1 MAALLASA
9 GADYV
14 IAAISVDMTAG
25 LNDLIIDVLVIVL
38 SIPPGKIKNTYDNW
52 NALIV

>member
-1 MAALLASA
+1 MLFSSINANII
-9 GADYV
+9 GV
-14 IAAISVDMTAG
+14 
-25 LNDLIIDVLVIVL
+25 LIIAL